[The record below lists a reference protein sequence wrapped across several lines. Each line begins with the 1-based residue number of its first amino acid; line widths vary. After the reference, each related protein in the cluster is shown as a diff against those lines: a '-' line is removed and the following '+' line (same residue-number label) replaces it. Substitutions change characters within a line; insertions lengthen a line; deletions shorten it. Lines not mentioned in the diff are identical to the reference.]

1 MSHLAPLVAPS
12 SLLIWILTILLLP
25 QLSLQEEGLLHPTE
39 LSLLTESQ
47 ESATRAAAEHEEGDA
62 GREVETRTGS
72 DGSSTIDVLTM
83 TTIC

>member
-62 GREVETRTGS
+62 VGREVETRTGS
-72 DGSSTIDVLTM
+72 DGSSSIDVLT
-83 TTIC
+83 